1 MTQAWGLPGGNG
13 MTRLSRSHRATQNR
27 AMELTFKPMTESWAG
42 GIVGWR
48 YPSPYDFYNAPDDIP
63 AGYIEGMLSQESP
76 HWGVVDL
83 TGELIGFV
91 AIGKEAQVPG
101 GDYSADATDI
111 GIGLRPDRC
120 GQGLGRQ
127 VVAAFI
133 EFLEARYGPSSYR
146 ATIAAFNQRSLKT
159 FLALGLTETSQFT
172 TNPAGTSIDWI
183 IVMKENS

>member
-1 MTQAWGLPGGNG
+1 

-172 TNPAGTSIDWI
+172 TNPAGTPIAWLVVTKMAI
-183 IVMKENS
+183 

>member
-1 MTQAWGLPGGNG
+1 M
-13 MTRLSRSHRATQNR
+13 
-27 AMELTFKPMTESWAG
+27 
-42 GIVGWR
+42 
-48 YPSPYDFYNAPDDIP
+48 P
-63 AGYIEGMLSQESP
+63 AGYIEGMLSPESP
-76 HWGVVDL
+76 HWGVLDPA
-83 TGELIGFV
+83 GELIGFV

-172 TNPAGTSIDWI
+172 TNPAGTPIAWLVVTKMAI
-183 IVMKENS
+183 

>member
-1 MTQAWGLPGGNG
+1 MRSNDEATVEVEFTLL
-13 MTRLSRSHRATQNR
+13 REVLSR
-27 AMELTFKPMTESWAG
+27 E
-42 GIVGWR
+42 IVTWR
-48 YPSPYDFYNAPDDIP
+48 YPPPYDFYNEPDDVP
-63 AGYIEGMLSQESP
+63 SGYIEGMLSPESP
-76 HWGVVDL
+76 HWGVLDP

-91 AIGKEAQVPG
+91 AIGNEAQVPG

-111 GIGLRPDRC
+111 GIGLRPARC